1 MSEKIETG
9 GPAFPHT
16 LRGHPIETGMSEK
29 FTSEPWVVGNADGLL
44 FGKKQGNGTEPIGFV
59 FGPSLPERSEVG
71 MRAIANARRIVAC
84 VNALE
89 HISTEDL
96 ESGRMQ
102 NLGVRLANAEKQRDE
117 LIRAIECAFREGFSA
132 SSTYNDIL
140 VNDVN
145 EEWEKSEARAAILK
159 ATGEKS

>member
-9 GPAFPHT
+9 GPAYPHT

-84 VNALE
+84 VNACE
-89 HISTEDL
+89 GISTDELEEIASTGGMLGPREDVA
-96 ESGRMQ
+96 RI
-102 NLGVRLANAEKQRDE
+102 AKQRDE
-117 LIRAIECAFREGFSA
+117 LLEALEEMVRTFDKNHAPA
-132 SSTYNDIL
+132 L
-140 VNDVN
+140 DV
-145 EEWEKSEARAAILK
+145 ARAAILK
-159 ATGEKS
+159 ATGEQA

>member
-1 MSEKIETG
+1 
-9 GPAFPHT
+9 
-16 LRGHPIETGMSEK
+16 MSEK
-29 FTSEPWVVGNADGLL
+29 FTKGPWRIGAPPPNGEQTIGTNQGLMVAVATT
-44 FGKKQGNGTEPIGFV
+44 GSGIQT
-59 FGPSLPERSEVG
+59 R
-71 MRAIANARRIVAC
+71 ANARRIVAC

-145 EEWEKSEARAAILK
+145 EEWEKSDARAAILK
-159 ATGEKS
+159 ATGEPQ

>member
-1 MSEKIETG
+1 MSEK
-9 GPAFPHT
+9 
-16 LRGHPIETGMSEK
+16 IETGMSEK

-102 NLGVRLANAEKQRDE
+102 NLAVRLADAEKQRDE
-117 LIRAIECAFREGFSA
+117 LLAFAKEF
-132 SSTYNDIL
+132 
-140 VNDVN
+140 V
-145 EEWEKSEARAAILK
+145 EAWGNGMAGDSYLLKMANAAILK
-159 ATGEKS
+159 ATGEQA

>member
-9 GPAFPHT
+9 GPAYPHT

-84 VNALE
+84 VNACDG
-89 HISTEDL
+89 ISTENL
-96 ESGRMQ
+96 EDNRPVKWVIQ
-102 NLGVRLANAEKQRDE
+102 QYNNVVKQRDE
-117 LIRAIECAFREGFSA
+117 LLKALMLAESVYRQNC
-132 SSTYNDIL
+132 
-140 VNDVN
+140 VN
-145 EEWEKSEARAAILK
+145 EGEPSSVLDAMQAAILK
-159 ATGEKS
+159 ATGEQA